1 MQEKHPDRLHECCT
15 HRPVADHNFEDAFTS
30 GRTAHG
36 ATRAAVVYPL
46 NAVGS
51 VQWRRRWS
59 GRCGVLIIARG
70 TFRVRFGGSF
80 GSPPGFHRRR
90 KLSATFRRK
99 IELFFAFLTAAG
111 FFGSAR
117 LEDLAA
123 ARAAR
128 AADFLAA
135 FSFFAVS
142 AACSLCFS
150 LASFFGSSCRRFSI
164 RRIFFFK
171 FFVFIILCV
180 RWRQTR
186 IKGSLHS

>member
-1 MQEKHPDRLHECCT
+1 M
-15 HRPVADHNFEDAFTS
+15 
-30 GRTAHG
+30 
-36 ATRAAVVYPL
+36 
-46 NAVGS
+46 
-51 VQWRRRWS
+51 
-59 GRCGVLIIARG
+59 LIIARG

-90 KLSATFRRK
+90 KLSARRSG
-99 IELFFAFLTAAG
+99 ERLSFFFPFLTAVG

-117 LEDLAA
+117 LEDLP
-123 ARAAR
+123 AAR

-150 LASFFGSSCRRFSI
+150 LASFFGLSWRRFSS

-180 RWRQTR
+180 RLRQTR